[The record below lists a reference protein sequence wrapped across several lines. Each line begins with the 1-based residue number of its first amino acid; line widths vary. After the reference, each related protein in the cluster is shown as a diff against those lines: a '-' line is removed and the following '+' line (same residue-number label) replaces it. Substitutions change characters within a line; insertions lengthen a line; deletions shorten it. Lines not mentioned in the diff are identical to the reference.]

1 MRGKHLALCRGEKKH
16 LPWVWP
22 SFCELTGAI
31 SLAVCSAGSPEFS
44 AQEAPSTFPEEAP
57 TAPAA
62 VAQGG
67 SSEEGAR
74 EAGSPAQEFGKYQK
88 SLPPRFQRQQ
98 QQQQQVNRG
107 RLRDGR
113 KQTRLPS
120 GGPPALSH
128 APFTGSRSHRHGPAT
143 SGGGRTCAQH
153 SGLRRVGSDRCFSL
167 LRTSKACVC

>member
-1 MRGKHLALCRGEKKH
+1 MGVHEFVRGKHLALCRGEKKH

-22 SFCELTGAI
+22 SFRELTGAI

-98 QQQQQVNRG
+98 QQQQQVNRAFKRWQETDPAPERRSPCPFPRPLHREQEPPARPSHQRGRQDLCSTLGASAG
-107 RLRDGR
+107 RL
-113 KQTRLPS
+113 
-120 GGPPALSH
+120 
-128 APFTGSRSHRHGPAT
+128 
-143 SGGGRTCAQH
+143 
-153 SGLRRVGSDRCFSL
+153 
-167 LRTSKACVC
+167 